1 MLPDGSIWPN
11 VGGLMPETVGDT
23 TGQTDPESSSKT
35 SFHRDIKLPS
45 VVLVS
50 GLADAMG
57 VDPVDVVKQLM
68 RNGVM
73 AAINQAI
80 DVQSAAQVAAAFG
93 FRVLAQERS
102 TADIASLRG
111 ASSSGQDNV
120 LSPRAPVVTILGHV
134 DHGKTTLLDH
144 LRKTDVVSR
153 EAGGITQHIGA
164 NQVEYRDQLIT
175 FLDTPGHEA
184 FTAMRER
191 GAHVTDIAVLVVAA
205 DDGVMPQTIEAL
217 NHARAADVPI
227 LVAINKMDKPGA
239 DPDKVKRQLSEQ
251 GLLPEDWGGD
261 SIMVPVSALS
271 GDGVDDLIENI
282 LALAEIAEL
291 KADYENVARGVV
303 IEAKMD
309 KSRGA
314 VATLLVQDGTLKTG
328 QTLIAGLAWGRIK
341 AMHSDQG
348 ARRTEAG
355 PSTPIEVLGLN
366 ALPRAGDL
374 FVAPNDEKTA
384 KEMIERLQKDAE
396 APEIV
401 AQGLSLAD
409 VSAGIQSLEVHELP
423 LILKCDVQG
432 STDAVRSSLE
442 RLSHE
447 GAQVRILHSAAGTVN
462 ESDVLLATAS
472 QAVIVGFNT
481 RVEPGARQIASQRGV
496 DIRLY
501 DIIYRLSEDMEQA
514 LGGLFEEPEKEV
526 IEGHAQVR
534 VVFGMRRKGS
544 VAGCQVSD
552 GVLKR
557 GALIRVLRGG
567 EPVHVGP
574 MASLRRFKDDVR
586 EVASGYECGVG
597 VEGFSDF
604 QENDVLESFRMS
616 TGK

>member
-1 MLPDGSIWPN
+1 
-11 VGGLMPETVGDT
+11 MPEVTDET
-23 TGQTDPESSSKT
+23 TGLTDPKSSATAPSSRDKT
-35 SFHRDIKLPS
+35 IDSATHQREIKLPP

-102 TADIASLRG
+102 VTNMSRFRRADVSDQKA
-111 ASSSGQDNV
+111 V
-120 LSPRAPVVTILGHV
+120 LQPRAPVVTILGHV

-144 LRKTDVVSR
+144 LSKTDVVSG

-164 NQVEYRDQLIT
+164 NQVEYRDQVIT

-191 GAHVTDIAVLVVAA
+191 GAQVTDIAVLVVAA
-205 DDGVMPQTIEAL
+205 DDGVMPQTVEAL
-217 NHARAADVPI
+217 NHARAANVPI

-239 DPDKVKRQLSEQ
+239 DTDKVKRQLSEH

-271 GDGVDDLIENI
+271 GDGVEDLIENI

-291 KADYENVARGVV
+291 KADYAKAARGVV

-309 KSRGA
+309 KSRGP

-328 QTLIAGLAWGRIK
+328 QTIIAGFAWGRIK
-341 AMHSDQG
+341 AMGSDRG
-348 ARRTEAG
+348 VRRTEAG

-374 FVAPNDEKTA
+374 FVVPDDERVA
-384 KEMIERLQKDAE
+384 KEMIDQLQKSAE
-396 APEIV
+396 AAKNV

-409 VSAGIQSLEVHELP
+409 VSAGIHSLEVHELP
-423 LILKCDVQG
+423 LIVKCDVQG

-447 GAQVRILHSAAGTVN
+447 GSQIRILHAAAGTVN

-472 QAVIVGFNT
+472 KAIIVGFNT

-514 LGGLFEEPEKEV
+514 LAGLFEEPEKEV
-526 IEGHAQVR
+526 IEAHALVR
-534 VVFGMRRKGS
+534 TVFGIKRRGRI
-544 VAGCQVSD
+544 AGCQVSD
-552 GVLKR
+552 GVLRR
-557 GALIRVLRGG
+557 GALVRVVRDG

-574 MASLRRFKDDVR
+574 MSSLKRFKDDVR
-586 EVASGYECGVG
+586 EVATGYECGVG
-597 VEGFSDF
+597 LDGFGDF
-604 QENDVLESFRMS
+604 QENDILESFRMS
-616 TGK
+616 AGK

>member
-1 MLPDGSIWPN
+1 MN
-11 VGGLMPETVGDT
+11 
-23 TGQTDPESSSKT
+23 
-35 SFHRDIKLPS
+35 
-45 VVLVS
+45 
-50 GLADAMG
+50 
-57 VDPVDVVKQLM
+57 
-68 RNGVM
+68 
-73 AAINQAI
+73 
-80 DVQSAAQVAAAFG
+80 
-93 FRVLAQERS
+93 
-102 TADIASLRG
+102 
-111 ASSSGQDNV
+111 
-120 LSPRAPVVTILGHV
+120 
-134 DHGKTTLLDH
+134 
-144 LRKTDVVSR
+144 
-153 EAGGITQHIGA
+153 
-164 NQVEYRDQLIT
+164 
-175 FLDTPGHEA
+175 
-184 FTAMRER
+184 
-191 GAHVTDIAVLVVAA
+191 
-205 DDGVMPQTIEAL
+205 
-217 NHARAADVPI
+217 
-227 LVAINKMDKPGA
+227 
-239 DPDKVKRQLSEQ
+239 
-251 GLLPEDWGGD
+251 
-261 SIMVPVSALS
+261 
-271 GDGVDDLIENI
+271 
-282 LALAEIAEL
+282 
-291 KADYENVARGVV
+291 
-303 IEAKMD
+303 
-309 KSRGA
+309 
-314 VATLLVQDGTLKTG
+314 
-328 QTLIAGLAWGRIK
+328 
-341 AMHSDQG
+341 SDQG

-374 FVAPNDEKTA
+374 FVAPNDEKMA

-396 APEIV
+396 ATKNV
-401 AQGLSLAD
+401 SQGLSLAD

-442 RLSHE
+442 RLSRE
-447 GAQVRILHSAAGTVN
+447 GAQVRILHAAAGTVN

-514 LGGLFEEPEKEV
+514 LGGLFEEPETEV

-534 VVFGMRRKGS
+534 VVFGMRRKS
-544 VAGCQVSD
+544 SIAGCQVSD

-574 MASLRRFKDDVR
+574 MASLKRFKDDVR